1 MACVATVDGDALDL
15 LVIVLDLVFPF
26 CVVVFDTAGG
36 DGAAR
41 VASTG
46 VDELHPMVL
55 R

>member
-1 MACVATVDGDALDL
+1 MACVATVDGDALDW
-15 LVIVLDLVFPF
+15 LVVVLDLVFPF
-26 CVVVFDTAGG
+26 GVEVFDLGG

>member
-1 MACVATVDGDALDL
+1 MACVATEDGDTLDW
-15 LVIVLDLVFPF
+15 LVLGLDLVLPF
-26 CVVVFDTAGG
+26 CVVVFDLGG

>member
-1 MACVATVDGDALDL
+1 MASVATVDGDALDW
-15 LVIVLDLVFPF
+15 LVLVLDLVFPF
-26 CVVVFDTAGG
+26 CVVVFDVGV